1 MHSLRFCKH
10 CSNPI
15 SGRPDKKYCSANCR
29 KRFSEGMQNSFE
41 SREKKKRNYVLF
53 DSASR
58 LAEIYSQKS
67 PFERLGLMKTY
78 IAMAREGNAK
88 MREMLSN
95 AYLRDSKNDYGNPY
109 KGKRGRSFGSLA
121 LACEEYCKQYWDASA
136 ADVVYNRADE
146 PDDGVI
152 D

>member
-29 KRFSEGMQNSFE
+29 KRFSEEMQNSFE

-58 LAEIYSQKS
+58 LAEIYFQKS

-95 AYLRDSKNDYGNPY
+95 AYLRDSKTTMEILIRANEGGALEAWLWHAKNTVNSTGAPLPLTSSTTEQTNPMMM
-109 KGKRGRSFGSLA
+109 L
-121 LACEEYCKQYWDASA
+121 
-136 ADVVYNRADE
+136 
-146 PDDGVI
+146 
-152 D
+152 